1 MQNSA
6 NQGEFDPYAAY
17 RPTDPEDFAN
27 AVADALRQNY
37 GHRIDPNE
45 DGGYPIQIGSGGMV
59 ITPRQDGV
67 LSIVSVVVS
76 GMDNPPA
83 AALVVDR
90 LNEHTSFARFQILD
104 DLVVASCDAPA
115 LPFVPQHL
123 YTLINTVGHALD
135 IAGPE
140 ITAVAGGMTVS
151 DIMQS

>member
-1 MQNSA
+1 
-6 NQGEFDPYAAY
+6 
-17 RPTDPEDFAN
+17 
-27 AVADALRQNY
+27 
-37 GHRIDPNE
+37 
-45 DGGYPIQIGSGGMV
+45 MV